1 MPMKYLITCLMLF
14 YNSVQSEAIM
24 IDALENRS
32 KHAIIDIKPK
42 DIDNNCVMN
51 LRGNFVAELSI
62 ISTKSDYLI
71 LEDLSAIKKHFMNRL
86 YYYPHINAST
96 EILYETLTKLFEN
109 KAIVYK
115 YDLTTVLINH
125 LSDNIIQPFT
135 TLNKKRDKESYQ
147 KLSKQSK
154 AAFESY
160 ISQVSQLLIKDYIGF
175 LNACKFVNIINIADW
190 SAEMDNYFVKVLRNF
205 HEFKK
210 GENKFTI
217 GQDKSIQIYLASQ
230 YGDNF
235 YMVNEYV
242 DYPNLK
248 ISTSILHSLKSRL
261 SDVSNEE
268 IANFLTQNISTRNT
282 RLEAMQQLYDN
293 FKALS
298 NTAHI
303 NTIDSLL
310 SKGIRINMPD
320 IIHYHIAIPNY
331 E

>member
-1 MPMKYLITCLMLF
+1 MLF
-14 YNSVQSEAIM
+14 NNSVQSEAIM
-24 IDALENRS
+24 MNALDDRS
-32 KHAIIDIKPK
+32 EHAIIDIKPK

-51 LRGNFVAELSI
+51 LKGNFVEQLSI

-71 LEDLSAIKKHFMNRL
+71 LEDLSAIKKHFMDRL

-96 EILYETLTKLFEN
+96 EILYETLIKLFEN
-109 KAIVYK
+109 KAVVYK

-135 TLNKKRDKESYQ
+135 TLNKKSDKEAYK
-147 KLSKQSK
+147 KLSKQDK
-154 AAFESY
+154 EAFESY
-160 ISQVSQLLIKDYIGF
+160 INQVSQLLIKDYIGF
-175 LNACKFVNIINIADW
+175 LNTCKFVNIISIADW
-190 SAEMDNYFVKVLRNF
+190 SAEMDNYFVKVLHNF
-205 HEFKK
+205 HQFKND
-210 GENKFTI
+210 ENKFTI
-217 GQDKSIQIYLASQ
+217 GEDKLIKIYIANK
-230 YGDNF
+230 YGDNS

-242 DYPNLK
+242 DYTNLK
-248 ISTSILHSLKSRL
+248 ISTTILHSLKSRL

-303 NTIDSLL
+303 NTIEHLL
-310 SKGIRINMPD
+310 SKGIKINMSD
-320 IIHYHIAIPNY
+320 IIHNHIAIPNY
-331 E
+331 K